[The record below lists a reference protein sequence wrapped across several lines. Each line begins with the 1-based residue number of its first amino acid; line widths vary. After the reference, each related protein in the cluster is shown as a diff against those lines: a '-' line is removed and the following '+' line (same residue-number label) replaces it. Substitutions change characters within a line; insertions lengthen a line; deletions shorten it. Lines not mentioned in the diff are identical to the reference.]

1 MTAMSGVHKLLFAA
15 PLLAAAGW
23 IAALQPSAGAAAT
36 PQAPVTPPVTLTGAT
51 EVVEELDD
59 LMASNCTY
67 YKNASMT
74 TVVGQ
79 FGYDCCNNP
88 VAWGKKT
95 AFKVCGGCFP
105 CVPPPP

>member
-1 MTAMSGVHKLLFAA
+1 MTALSGVHKLLFAA
-15 PLLAAAGW
+15 PLLAAAGL
-23 IAALQPSAGAAAT
+23 IAALQPSAGATTT
-36 PQAPVTPPVTLTGAT
+36 PQEPVAPSGAT
-51 EVVEELDD
+51 AVVEELDD